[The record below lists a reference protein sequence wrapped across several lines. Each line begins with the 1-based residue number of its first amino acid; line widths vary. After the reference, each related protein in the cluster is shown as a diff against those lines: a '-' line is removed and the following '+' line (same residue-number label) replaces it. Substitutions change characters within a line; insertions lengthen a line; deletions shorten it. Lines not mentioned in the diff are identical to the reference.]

1 MTPATSQPAPAGN
14 PPRTGRWMV
23 VAALVGLAVLGAALA
38 IGGGSAAGVIPGLT
52 DPGALTRWGLP
63 IAKVALNAASAV
75 TVGFV
80 LLAVLLPARR
90 QELGRDALLAMRGAA
105 ISALVWAAAAAA
117 VHVLTLSDLLGLP
130 LQEALAGQSAITYTA
145 STAQGQAYAAVFVLA
160 LAIVPAARLT
170 IGHGGAVAVL
180 CLAVGTLIP
189 PALAGHAGTGDYHHS
204 AQLSL
209 LIHIAA
215 MALWLGGLVAVSWY
229 AARRGP
235 ELARVLR
242 AYSPIALGCFVL
254 IAASGV
260 LNSWV
265 RLSSLADLVTSAY
278 GWLLLGKI
286 AVLVALG
293 VAGSRH
299 RARTL
304 PAVGAGR
311 RGSFRRL
318 AAGEIVVMATAL
330 GLAVALSR
338 TPPPV
343 PDDPGRISAA
353 RALLGFPIP
362 PEPTLGRLI
371 SEFYPDAVFGIG
383 CLAAVLLYL
392 AGVHR
397 LRRRGDRWPLG
408 RTASWLVGVGLIAFV
423 QLSGLMTYGMIMM
436 SVHMVQHLIL
446 MMVCPIFLVLGGPA
460 TLALRALAPAP
471 RGERGLREYL
481 LAIFHSRVVRFLT
494 HPLVALA
501 LFVSG
506 PFMVYFTGLF
516 EIAMRDHTY
525 HTLMSLHF
533 LISGYIFYEMLLG
546 IDPLPKRPHYLARMG
561 LQFAAL
567 VFHATF
573 GLALMQSAR
582 LIAASYYRVLAADV
596 GWLPDLLETQRLAGA
611 ITWGFSELPGLL
623 VLGVL
628 LFQWSRSDER
638 EARRF
643 DRREKDAEAQRAAYN
658 AYLARLNERAQRHHA
673 D

>member
-1 MTPATSQPAPAGN
+1 MTPATRLPAPAGN
-14 PPRTGRWMV
+14 PPRTGRWMI

-38 IGGGSAAGVIPGLT
+38 IGGGGAAGVIPGLT
-52 DPGALTRWGLP
+52 DPGAPTRWGLP
-63 IAKVALNAASAV
+63 IAKVVLNAASAV

-130 LQEALAGQSAITYTA
+130 LREALAGQSAITYTA

-189 PALAGHAGTGDYHHS
+189 PALTGHAGTGDYHHS

-209 LIHIAA
+209 LIHVAA

-293 VAGSRH
+293 VVGSRH

-304 PAVGAGR
+304 PAVGSGR

-362 PEPTLGRLI
+362 AEPTLGRLI

-460 TLALRALAPAP
+460 TLALRSLAPAP

-658 AYLARLNERAQRHHA
+658 TYLARLNERAQRHHA